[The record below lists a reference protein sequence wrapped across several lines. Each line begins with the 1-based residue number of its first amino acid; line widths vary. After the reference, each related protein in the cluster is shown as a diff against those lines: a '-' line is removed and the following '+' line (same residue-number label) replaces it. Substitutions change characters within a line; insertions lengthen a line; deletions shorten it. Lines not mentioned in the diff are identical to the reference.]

1 MRRSFIIGIALVLLA
16 GTGASAEPKPK
27 TQHVSCAF
35 SATFDEGTETHID
48 TNNNGIS
55 ASLLQGIANCN
66 IGRLFFREAYEF
78 NAALPAPVTCPAGT
92 AEFHLQQDHGVDTEE
107 KTSDQLFYEFG
118 PNGAISCVNFAT
130 LTFTFTSHGTYTGGT
145 GQFAEA
151 TGSFDTHGTGSFR
164 VVGSKDG
171 VDGDFGQLSGT
182 LTGALTLPKG
192 APDEQDED

>member
-1 MRRSFIIGIALVLLA
+1 MENRSLIMGIALVLLLA
-16 GTGASAEPKPK
+16 GTAGSDGARPKN
-27 TQHVSCAF
+27 VSCAF

-48 TNNNGIS
+48 TNNDGIS

-92 AEFHLQQDHGVDTEE
+92 VEFHLQQDHGVDIDE
-107 KTSDQLFYEFG
+107 KTSDQLFYAFG
-118 PNGAISCVNFAT
+118 PNGGISCVNFAT

-145 GQFAEA
+145 GQFAGA
-151 TGSFDTHGTGSFR
+151 TGSFDTQGSGSFL
-164 VVGSKDG
+164 VVGSKGG

-182 LTGALTLPKG
+182 LTGTLTLP
-192 APDEQDED
+192 